1 MQVIQ
6 AIKEVIGRLPIPF
19 TDDKRPK
26 EKELDGSA
34 RQKVKHGQRK
44 MLTVRSPAH
53 ALPPAPSASKQSDS
67 RKGDNSLRSTRS
79 QQVCKP
85 SKKLCGSDL
94 E

>member
-1 MQVIQ
+1 
-6 AIKEVIGRLPIPF
+6 VIGRLPIPF

-53 ALPPAPSASKQSDS
+53 ALPPAPSASKQLESYIS
-67 RKGDNSLRSTRS
+67 YGLTLSSFLISSLAH
-79 QQVCKP
+79 VAHLLP
-85 SKKLCGSDL
+85 IPA
-94 E
+94 